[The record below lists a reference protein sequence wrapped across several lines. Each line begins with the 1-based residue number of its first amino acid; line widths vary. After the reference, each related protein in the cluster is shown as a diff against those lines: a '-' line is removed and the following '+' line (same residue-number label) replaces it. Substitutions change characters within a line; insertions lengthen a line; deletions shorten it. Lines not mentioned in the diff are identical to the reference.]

1 MNGGNMSSIKTGGQT
16 TTFADKMNVVVV
28 MMSFRT
34 FLATES
40 ILNRVVGS
48 WNGMHDSFI
57 NKCL

>member
-1 MNGGNMSSIKTGGQT
+1 MSSIKTGGQT

-28 MMSFRT
+28 MMSFRA
-34 FLATES
+34 FFATEC
-40 ILNRVVGS
+40 ILDRVVRS